1 MVAVDFRHPNR
12 PSAQQRHV
20 PEFVSPAQRHTSD
33 GQDLLLMVALYVMA
47 LIGGAVL
54 LRVLT
59 PVSND
64 PTFIVTAVDNSQSR

>member
-1 MVAVDFRHPNR
+1 MFAVDFRR
-12 PSAQQRHV
+12 PDRPPAQQRNV
-20 PEFVSPAQRHTSD
+20 PAPEAPAWRPTSD
-33 GQDLLLMVALYVMA
+33 GQSLLLMVALYVMA

-64 PTFIVTAVDNSQSR
+64 PTLIVTAADSQSR

>member
-1 MVAVDFRHPNR
+1 MFAADSRR
-12 PSAQQRHV
+12 ADQASAPHLNLPA
-20 PEFVSPAQRHTSD
+20 PEAPPRRDTGD
-33 GQDLLLMVALYVMA
+33 GQGLLLMVALYVMA

-64 PTFIVTAVDNSQSR
+64 PTLIVTAVDSQSR

>member
-1 MVAVDFRHPNR
+1 
-12 PSAQQRHV
+12 
-20 PEFVSPAQRHTSD
+20 
-33 GQDLLLMVALYVMA
+33 MVALYVMA

-64 PTFIVTAVDNSQSR
+64 PTLIVTAADLQSR